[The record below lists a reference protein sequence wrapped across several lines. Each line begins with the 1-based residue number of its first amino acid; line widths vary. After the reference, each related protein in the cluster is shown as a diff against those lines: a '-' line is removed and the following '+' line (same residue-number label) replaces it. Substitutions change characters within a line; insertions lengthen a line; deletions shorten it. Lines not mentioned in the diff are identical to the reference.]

1 MYIMLA
7 TNVTPI
13 NLIFKDEKNIEIEGG
28 GSQVYS
34 QVVMALVSCTELIT
48 LCTCNIVV
56 YYVTIMPP

>member
-28 GSQVYS
+28 GVRYIHKW
-34 QVVMALVSCTELIT
+34 LWR
-48 LCTCNIVV
+48 
-56 YYVTIMPP
+56 